1 MNQSRV
7 SLARFTFI
15 LLFQLVVI
23 AGVFTQTGDDGY
35 ELRVLISGIKSVGA
49 PYIKG
54 NYMVFTAN
62 GDPRHV
68 GIAFDFE
75 NFRSV
80 HSMERIETTDFDYK
94 VTGSFLFYVL
104 AIPKYIDSVSYKL
117 VIDGM
122 WITDPLN
129 PNTAYDKTAG
139 LLSNVRI
146 PPPAVP
152 VTAKTASGTT
162 RFAYHGEPGQR
173 IRLTGTFT
181 AWDPYIYTLTETSPG
196 IYELEIPLP
205 RGTYYYKFLRGLT
218 EIIDE
223 SNSARVFSSEGL
235 SASVLQVD

>member
-1 MNQSRV
+1 MWKS
-7 SLARFTFI
+7 RFTFI
-15 LLFQLVVI
+15 LLFQL
-23 AGVFTQTGDDGY
+23 AFTALLFAETGDDGY
-35 ELRVLISGIKSVGA
+35 EKRVLISGLKTVGA

-80 HSMERIETTDFDYK
+80 HSMERIETTDIDYK

-104 AIPKYIDSVSYKL
+104 EIPKYIDSVSYKL

-122 WITDPLN
+122 WTIDPQN
-129 PNTAYDKTAG
+129 PDTLYDRDAG
-139 LLSNVRI
+139 ILSNVRI
-146 PPPAVP
+146 PPLAVP
-152 VTAKTASGTT
+152 VTSRTASGVT
-162 RFAYHGEPGQR
+162 RFVYSGTPGQR

-205 RGTYYYKFLRGLT
+205 RGTYYYKFVRGIT
-218 EIIDE
+218 ELPDE
-223 SNSARVFSSEGL
+223 NNSQRVFSSDGQ
-235 SASVLQVD
+235 SASVIVVD